1 MKEQCNKK
9 KESKSDNISKK
20 CFPKMR
26 QTRKD
31 KKLKRNHKDS
41 KILKLSLITQ
51 KCLTNRSKIDKTKWN
66 LEKLVHKSS
75 WIKWLIMFSKRWRR
89 SNNSKIKCLQDMKTK
104 GKWDKDNSKREEL
117 WDKKKNKKKW
127 DNTLLNKS
135 KRKQTEKN
143 MIELTLISKLL
154 CGLSTNKT
162 MTKRRKG

>member
-1 MKEQCNKK
+1 MKELCNKK

-20 CFPKMR
+20 CFPKTR

-31 KKLKRNHKDS
+31 KKLTRNHKDS
-41 KILKLSLITQ
+41 KILKLSLITP
-51 KCLTNRSKIDKTKWN
+51 KCLTNKSKIDKTKWN

-75 WIKWLIMFSKRWRR
+75 WIKWLITFFKRWRR

-104 GKWDKDNSKREEL
+104 EKWDKDNSKREEP

-135 KRKQTEKN
+135 KRKLTEKN
-143 MIELTLISKLL
+143 MTKLTLTSKLL
-154 CGLSTNKT
+154 CGPSTNKT
-162 MTKRRKG
+162 MTKRRRG

>member
-1 MKEQCNKK
+1 MKELCNKK

-20 CFPKMR
+20 CSPKTR

-31 KKLKRNHKDS
+31 KKLTRNHKDS
-41 KILKLSLITQ
+41 KISKLSLITL
-51 KCLTNRSKIDKTKWN
+51 KCLTNKSKIDKMKWN

-75 WIKWLIMFSKRWRR
+75 WIKWLTTFFKRWRR

-104 GKWDKDNSKREEL
+104 GKWDKDNSKREEP

-143 MIELTLISKLL
+143 MTKLTLTSKLL
-154 CGLSTNKT
+154 CGLLTNKT